1 MRTCLTQTHRL
12 VCIGPTIQFLN
23 LNNNQIGDV
32 GLTALANAC
41 ASGSLAKLTRVLLGG
56 NPGSSAPVD
65 KVLRDR
71 KK

>member
-12 VCIGPTIQFLN
+12 VCNGPTIQFLN

-41 ASGSLAKLTRVLLGG
+41 ASGSLAQLEVSSRPTDPFSAQRVLIGAL
-56 NPGSSAPVD
+56 S
-65 KVLRDR
+65 
-71 KK
+71 